1 MGGRIRRA
9 PRTRSIASTG
19 HASRNGRRGTSA
31 LSNIRRIQG
40 TGALRHSHEHGT
52 RVPIQS
58 ISMAKKPP
66 PNDVFFASAVELNQR
81 LLAKEFSAVEL
92 IKAFCDR
99 LETSGP
105 TYNALAHSLRKKAL
119 AKAKQT
125 DRDLKV
131 DRRRGPLHGVP
142 FAVIDLLD
150 VAGAPC
156 TWGAKPMAAQIPKED
171 ARVVK
176 KLDAA
181 GAILTGKLSMVELAG
196 GGGYRYAAA
205 SLQGPGLNPWDKT
218 RWSGGS
224 SSGPGSA
231 VAAGL
236 VTFAIGSETWGSI
249 LTPAAYCGVTGLR
262 PTYGYV
268 SRNGAMALSWTMDKI
283 GPMARTAE
291 DCGHILQAISGGDA
305 EDPGSVGKS
314 FYLAPQFQKPLS
326 EMRIGF
332 APSDPDAVTDEGV
345 RKAIQGGFDA
355 LRSLG
360 VKMVETE
367 LPPFPYATV
376 AGTII
381 GAEGASV
388 FEPLIVS
395 GQIDQLADQRQI
407 IGLKAALEIPAKDYL
422 KAMRIRSMMQQ
433 ELGKLFSDIDILVT
447 ASRFGVATPIGEPL
461 DRTVP
466 NTATPTKR
474 GLLDLGAAGNL
485 AGLPALSL
493 PCGFAGGLPVAIQ
506 LVSRPFTENTI
517 LAAGMEFQKRTDWH
531 RRRPQGL

>member
-1 MGGRIRRA
+1 M
-9 PRTRSIASTG
+9 
-19 HASRNGRRGTSA
+19 
-31 LSNIRRIQG
+31 
-40 TGALRHSHEHGT
+40 
-52 RVPIQS
+52 
-58 ISMAKKPP
+58 SMAKKPP

-81 LLAKEFSAVEL
+81 LRAKEFSAAEL
-92 IKAFCDR
+92 TKAFCDR
-99 LETSGP
+99 LEKSGP
-105 TYNALAHSLRKKAL
+105 AYNALAHSLRKSAL
-119 AKAKQT
+119 AKAKQV

-131 DRRRGPLHGVP
+131 DRQRGPLHGVP
-142 FAVIDLLD
+142 FAAKDLLD

-156 TWGAKPMAAQIPKED
+156 TWGAKPMAGRIPKED
-171 ARVVK
+171 ARIIK
-176 KLDAA
+176 KLDSA
-181 GAILTGKLSMVELAG
+181 GAIITGKLSMVELAG
-196 GGGYRYAAA
+196 GGGYRYPAA

-236 VTFAIGSETWGSI
+236 VGFAIGSETWGSI

-291 DCGHILQAISGGDA
+291 DCGHILQVISGGDA
-305 EDPGSVGKS
+305 EDPGSAGKS

-332 APSDPDAVTDEGV
+332 APSDLDAVTDEGV
-345 RKAIQGGFDA
+345 RKAIQGGLDA

-367 LPPFPYATV
+367 LPTFPYGTV

-381 GAEGASV
+381 DAEGASV
-388 FEPLIVS
+388 FEPLIIN

-407 IGLKAALEIPAKDYL
+407 FGLKAALEITAKDYL
-422 KAMRIRSMMQQ
+422 KAMRIRSLIQL
-433 ELGKLFSDIDILVT
+433 ELGKLFDDIDMLVT
-447 ASRFGVATPIGEPL
+447 ASRFGVATPIDEPL
-461 DRTVP
+461 DRQ
-466 NTATPTKR
+466 TAAAYPGTPAKR
-474 GLLDLGAAGNL
+474 GLRDLGAAGNL

-493 PCGFAGGLPVAIQ
+493 PCGFASGLPVAIQ

-517 LAAGMEFQKRTDWH
+517 LAVGMEFQKRTDWH